1 MYGRSL
7 KIVRFRFICYTCIW
21 DLGIFFRPYTV
32 GQVPGTC
39 TNRMVTCLYINMYTW
54 VPTYNVNVKH
64 TVGTCT
70 SSVVRSSSTRSTVLH
85 VVRTY
90 TYYMYVSYRYTF
102 IHVVHTCTTCTCTY
116 TYYIHDMTYECVHIH
131 TYM

>member
-1 MYGRSL
+1 MYSRSL

-32 GQVPGTC
+32 GQVHVPGTC

-70 SSVVRSSSTRSTVLH
+70 SSVVRSNSTRSTVL
-85 VVRTY
+85 VRT
-90 TYYMYVSYRYTF
+90 T
-102 IHVVHTCTTCTCTY
+102 VVHILHLCKL
-116 TYYIHDMTYECVHIH
+116 HIH
-131 TYM
+131 TCSTYM